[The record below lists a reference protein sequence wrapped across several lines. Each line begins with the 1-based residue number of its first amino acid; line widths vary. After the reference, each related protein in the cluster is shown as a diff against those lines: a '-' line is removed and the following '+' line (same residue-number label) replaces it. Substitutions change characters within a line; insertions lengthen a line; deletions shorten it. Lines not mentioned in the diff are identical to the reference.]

1 MSAQSNA
8 HETSVPTNTN
18 FADGHD
24 DDADDISPGDGNGG
38 TAPSL
43 VTTPS
48 LSSPQLNA
56 AAIALGEEEELH
68 RKQQERAEREAIHTA
83 IVNEISEITT
93 KPSEPMVHHNTDPT
107 GSDEMSVNS
116 STELSVSDTRWNA
129 PTLVLGEQDTLQEKR
144 AERQRQRAARQ
155 AEEEEEEQN
164 QQQQRRRRKEEEE
177 AEDQQKK
184 EKDKEKDKKNH
195 HHQQQQQQQQQNEQE
210 EQQQNEEQEEE
221 QDLSDNRQV
230 SSEDVVLRE
239 STDHVQDDTN
249 TDDREEWDDPALVEP
264 ESAVLSS
271 SSALSIPEF
280 LPSHA
285 IIQPGAMRFRR
296 PGESVVHLTGQQPTD
311 AGADNLDDETRN
323 TQDDSESIVA
333 ANRVDESHLEA
344 AFRAR
349 MLADVVSAEQVELV
363 SGESGD
369 GLETKRAIRRRRNRM
384 ITVVVVLVVVAIV
397 IGIVVGVV
405 LPSRSEDV
413 TPGTT
418 VAPVVVS
425 TPAPTPFPTT
435 SFPSVTPSFDPTSI
449 PSMAPTR
456 LTVDFLIGLVQSR
469 VPSLSF
475 DDVTSP
481 EWQALDWM
489 MNNSAD
495 NEALSDDGLVHRFG
509 MGCVGFSFSSP
520 PGWLTSD
527 HECLWGVGQVRC
539 GIDNMV
545 VRLELSWND
554 LSGSIP
560 VALGLLSTAV
570 WLDVSDNELMG
581 SIPSELGLL
590 TKVTVLSAFYNS
602 LTGTISSELGLL
614 TALNSML
621 FTSNS
626 LHGTI
631 PTELGHLTKLEE
643 LYVGRNSFIG
653 TIPTEFGRMTR
664 MNQLYLEINN
674 LWGTIPTELGK
685 MTEMQYMHLF
695 INQLMGTIPKHLG
708 RMTNLVEL
716 WLGYNNL
723 TGTMP
728 FNLCSIEI
736 PPVITCGQIECSCCT
751 DADFNPC

>member
-8 HETSVPTNTN
+8 NETSVPTNTN
-18 FADGHD
+18 STHNN
-24 DDADDISPGDGNGG
+24 DDASTEDDISPGDGNGG

-83 IVNEISEITT
+83 IVNEISETTT

-249 TDDREEWDDPALVEP
+249 TDDREEWDDPALIEP

-323 TQDDSESIVA
+323 TQDDSDSFIAVDIVT
-333 ANRVDESHLEA
+333 DQDLEA
-344 AFRAR
+344 AFRSR

-384 ITVVVVLVVVAIV
+384 ITVVLVLVVVAIV

-405 LPSRSEDV
+405 LPSRSGDV

-527 HECLWGVGQVRC
+527 HECLWGIEDVFCEG
-539 GIDNMV
+539 GDTV
-545 VRLELSWND
+545 VSLEFFRSN

-560 VALGLLSTAV
+560 VALGLLSDLV
-570 WLDVSDNELMG
+570 KIDVGDNELMG

-590 TKVTVLSAFYNS
+590 TKLTVLRAFYNS
-602 LTGTISSELGLL
+602 LTGTIPSELGLL
-614 TALNSML
+614 TEMAWLGVNG
-621 FTSNS
+621 NS

-631 PTELGHLTKLEE
+631 PTELGHLTKLEQLFLE
-643 LYVGRNSFIG
+643 HNSFIG
-653 TIPTEFGRMTR
+653 A
-664 MNQLYLEINN
+664 
-674 LWGTIPTELGK
+674 IPTELGRITTMK
-685 MTEMQYMHLF
+685 TLRLF
-695 INQLMGTIPKHLG
+695 LNDLSGTVPS
-708 RMTNLVEL
+708 V
-716 WLGYNNL
+716 
-723 TGTMP
+723 
-728 FNLCSIEI
+728 FCSSTT
-736 PPVITCGQIECSCCT
+736 PPQIDCGEITCGCCE
-751 DADFNPC
+751 DSDELQC